1 MKRNRLVL
9 TVTSILLL
17 CAVTFSF
24 VGCAAQ
30 SETET
35 NKKAETQTET
45 KEKAEVNKEPLSV
58 TKKLS
63 EGIRP
68 NAVNANTLSPADNKK
83 YTDFAVRLFKESEK
97 SGENTLISPLSVIYA
112 LSMTA
117 NGAKGETLRQMEEV
131 LGMSKDELNSYLFSY
146 ARALPQGDSYKL
158 TLANSV
164 WFKDSGDFTVNEDFL
179 QTNADYYGA
188 DIFKAPFSDETLR
201 DINNWVN
208 ENTDGM
214 IPEILD
220 FIDPMAVM
228 YLANALAFE
237 ADWDEKYYEG
247 SISEGTFTG
256 EDGKTEV
263 VEMMYGSESSYL
275 EDSNA
280 TGFIKYFN
288 GEKYAFAA
296 LLPDE
301 GVSVSDYVASLDGE
315 KLYSILESKKE
326 ARVLTKLP
334 KFETDFKVD
343 MKDVLFS
350 LGMKDAFD
358 GAKADFTNLG
368 TYEPINIHISRVLHK
383 THIEVGP
390 QGAKAGAATAVEFL
404 GMGGPTIL
412 EPLKEVYLDRPFVYM
427 LIDCENNVPFFIG
440 TVMSVE

>member
-30 SETET
+30 SEAET
-35 NKKAETQTET
+35 SKKTETQTET

-63 EGIRP
+63 EGVVP

-131 LGMSKDELNSYLFSY
+131 LGMSKDELNNYLFSY

-188 DIFKAPFSDETLR
+188 DIFKAGFDEQTLR
-201 DINNWVN
+201 DLNAWVN

-214 IPEILD
+214 IPKILD
-220 FIDPMAVM
+220 EIDPMSVM
-228 YLANALAFE
+228 YLINALTFDAKWE
-237 ADWDEKYYEG
+237 SIYYENEVFE
-247 SISEGTFTG
+247 SVFTR
-256 EDGKTEV
+256 EDGKTEK
-263 VEMMYGSESSYL
+263 VELMDGSGNYYL
-275 EDSNA
+275 EDENA
-280 TGFIKYFN
+280 VGFIKYYKGRN
-288 GEKYAFAA
+288 YAFAA

-315 KLYSILESKKE
+315 KLYSILTNLKKDQ
-326 ARVLTKLP
+326 VLTKIP
-334 KFETDFKVD
+334 KFKTDYSVE
-343 MKDVLFS
+343 MSEILES
-350 LGMKDAFD
+350 LGMKDAFVFN
-358 GAKADFTNLG
+358 KADFTGLGSSDMGNLYIG
-368 TYEPINIHISRVLHK
+368 RVLHK
-383 THIEVGP
+383 THIEVGEIGTKASAVTLVDVAC
-390 QGAKAGAATAVEFL
+390 GASPP
-404 GMGGPTIL
+404 PTS
-412 EPLKEVYLDRPFVYM
+412 PKEVYLDRPFVYM